1 MIRPTLRAVFGFA
14 ALLPLAFV
22 ALSLAPNAWP
32 LVVALAAFAVLSV
45 GLDALLAPSAR
56 RFSLSLSAPARVSVG
71 EDVPLA
77 FSLSGAGGAPRV
89 KVVLD
94 AAGPIAPPQPLI
106 AKVGDGGQAG
116 IRFDLPAER
125 RGVVR
130 VAALWLRWRGPLGL
144 AERFKR
150 FAQERSV
157 DVVPDIQSIQS
168 NAIRFNERE
177 AAHGM
182 KVEIEK
188 GEGAEFDSLRDHT
201 SGMDNRFIDWKHSA
215 RHRKLLSKEFRIER
229 NHQIVLAFDTGH
241 LMAEPI
247 GKLTRLDH
255 AIHAG
260 LQLGWVALRTGDF
273 VGEFGF
279 DARVRHYSSPQRGVR
294 SFIGLQRGASHLGY
308 FAEETNYTLGLAEL
322 NARLKRRALV
332 VLFTEFVDTTTAQ
345 LMLDGVKR
353 MSNRHAVIFVTFSDP
368 LLAETAQAAP
378 KDFPDVARALVASD
392 FLRERALVFE
402 KLQRMGVHCLET
414 PARGLAVSLVNRYLE
429 IKGRGLL

>member
-1 MIRPTLRAVFGFA
+1 
-14 ALLPLAFV
+14 
-22 ALSLAPNAWP
+22 
-32 LVVALAAFAVLSV
+32 
-45 GLDALLAPSAR
+45 
-56 RFSLSLSAPARVSVG
+56 
-71 EDVPLA
+71 
-77 FSLSGAGGAPRV
+77 
-89 KVVLD
+89 
-94 AAGPIAPPQPLI
+94 
-106 AKVGDGGQAG
+106 
-116 IRFDLPAER
+116 
-125 RGVVR
+125 
-130 VAALWLRWRGPLGL
+130 
-144 AERFKR
+144 
-150 FAQERSV
+150 
-157 DVVPDIQSIQS
+157 
-168 NAIRFNERE
+168 
-177 AAHGM
+177 
-182 KVEIEK
+182 
-188 GEGAEFDSLRDHT
+188 LRDHT

-279 DARVRHYSSPQRGVR
+279 DARVRHYQSPQRGVR
-294 SFIGLQRGASHLGY
+294 SFVGLQRGAAHMGY
-308 FAEETNYTLGLAEL
+308 FPEETNYTLGLAEL

-368 LLAETAQAAP
+368 LLAEIAQAQP
-378 KDFPDVARALVASD
+378 KAFPDVARALVASD